1 IETNQ
6 FSRTVAA
13 YVQFG
18 EPHRAVPGGRGILMK
33 GNILWDLHSDTPF
46 IVFTNGT
53 MFMVA
58 NDNIIQ
64 GTNMMFGGNS
74 TNDPMFVNW
83 QSGITHLN
91 IKSNLALLPGSPAI
105 GTGPNGL
112 DRGALVPGGAS
123 ISGEPT
129 GTTTNTAATLTVAGP
144 GIYAYRWKLNDSA
157 WSAEVPLTTNILI

>member
-1 IETNQ
+1 TNG
-6 FSRTVAA
+6 FAASRAA

-18 EPHRAVPGGRGILMK
+18 EPHRGVPGGRGILMN
-33 GNILWDLHSDTPF
+33 GNILWDLHSSTPF

-83 QSGITHLN
+83 QAGITYQN
-91 IKSNLALLPGSPAI
+91 IKSNLALLPASPAK

-112 DRGALVPGGAS
+112 DRGALVPSGAS
-123 ISGEPT
+123 ISG
-129 GTTTNTAATLTVAGP
+129 
-144 GIYAYRWKLNDSA
+144 
-157 WSAEVPLTTNILI
+157 